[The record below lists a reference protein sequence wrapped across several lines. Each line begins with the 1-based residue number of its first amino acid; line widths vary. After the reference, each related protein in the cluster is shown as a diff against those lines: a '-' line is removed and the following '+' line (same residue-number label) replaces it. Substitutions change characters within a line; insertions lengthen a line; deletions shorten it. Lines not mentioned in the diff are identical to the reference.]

1 MVESGSAVDEEEE
14 EDTESGTEA
23 DGEVLVTERVLD
35 ETEAVR
41 WLVEDSAFCVEEDA
55 SLSLSEDC
63 VVGGFRVL
71 EVVGFGTVDV
81 LDSTRVVVIV
91 DEGCRVV
98 GSDCSSLVV
107 CCVVDGCAVG
117 EDGAV
122 KVEEI

>member
-1 MVESGSAVDEEEE
+1 MVVSDGSS
-14 EDTESGTEA
+14 DTESGLEA
-23 DGEVLVTERVLD
+23 DDEVLVTGRALD
-35 ETEAVR
+35 ETEVVR
-41 WLVEDSAFCVEEDA
+41 WLVEDSAAFCVEEDA
-55 SLSLSEDC
+55 SLSVSEDC

-71 EVVGFGTVDV
+71 DVVGLGTIDV
-81 LDSTRVVVIV
+81 LDCTRVVVMV

-107 CCVVDGCAVG
+107 CRVVDGCVVG